1 MEEAVQPVRGPW
13 RENPMAGT
21 LSGDGERRQVAKL
34 LAAHCQ
40 EKPLGRDRVPVP
52 ETDTGRRGEDPQARE
67 RTLVKELCKMAP

>member
-1 MEEAVQPVRGPW
+1 MEGKPHG
-13 RENPMAGT
+13 GT

-34 LAAHCQ
+34 LDAHCR
-40 EKPLGRDRVPVP
+40 EKPLGRARVPVP